1 MFFFW
6 FVCCSWFT
14 ELPRIPKLDLGFAIS
29 IGSTN
34 ANANLQKIKDT
45 IKAVID
51 RYGKRDIRYSFIL
64 FGNVPSKIVRFAES
78 ELYTIEFLKNRVDSF
93 SSISGSPLDKAL
105 DEARKM
111 FEDTAR
117 PDAKKV
123 LVVIM
128 DQGQSSDPEK
138 TREKERD
145 LRESGIKVVPVA
157 LGEEANPDELTEIT
171 RNKENL
177 VKMETDENPEKAAV
191 KIMIKVLEGKCLH
204 Y

>member
-1 MFFFW
+1 M
-6 FVCCSWFT
+6 FT
-14 ELPRIPKLDLGFAIS
+14 ELPRLPKLDLGFAIS

-34 ANANLQKIKDT
+34 ADANLRKIKDT

-64 FGNVPSKIVRFAES
+64 FGNIPSKIVRFAES
-78 ELYTIEFLKNRVDSF
+78 ELYTIELLKNQVDSF
-93 SSISGSPLDKAL
+93 SSISGSALDKAL

-128 DQGQSSDPEK
+128 DQGQSNDPEK
-138 TREKERD
+138 TKEKARD
-145 LRESGIKVVPVA
+145 LRESGIKVVPVT

-177 VKMETDENPEKAAV
+177 VKVETDENPEKAAV
-191 KIMIKVLEGKCLH
+191 KIMIKVLEGKCLDC
-204 Y
+204 

>member
-1 MFFFW
+1 ML
-6 FVCCSWFT
+6 FT
-14 ELPRIPKLDLGFAIS
+14 ELPRLPKLDLGFAIS

-34 ANANLQKIKDT
+34 ADANLRKIKDT

-64 FGNVPSKIVRFAES
+64 FGNIPSKIVRFAES
-78 ELYTIEFLKNRVDSF
+78 ELYTIELLKNQVDSF
-93 SSISGSPLDKAL
+93 SSISGSALDKAL

-128 DQGQSSDPEK
+128 DQGQSNDPEK
-138 TREKERD
+138 TKEKARD
-145 LRESGIKVVPVA
+145 LRESGIKVVPVT

-177 VKMETDENPEKAAV
+177 VKVETDENPEKAAV
-191 KIMIKVLEGKCLH
+191 KIMIKVLEGKCLDC
-204 Y
+204 

>member
-1 MFFFW
+1 M
-6 FVCCSWFT
+6 
-14 ELPRIPKLDLGFAIS
+14 GFAIS

-34 ANANLQKIKDT
+34 ADANLQKIKDT

-78 ELYTIEFLKNRVDSF
+78 ELYTIELLKNRVDSF
-93 SSISGSPLDKAL
+93 SSISGSALDKAL

-111 FEDTAR
+111 FEETAR

-123 LVVIM
+123 LALIM
-128 DQGQSSDPEK
+128 DQGQSSDSEK
-138 TREKERD
+138 TKEKARD

-191 KIMIKVLEGKCLH
+191 KIMIKVLEGKCLD
-204 Y
+204 YQKLFWN